1 MESLYN
7 KEKKLETVLEKLT
20 NLRKSSTSY
29 VDGIDDL
36 YVEKNQLQSEKNEI
50 ESKYK
55 QLLLEYKNLKQK
67 LKILEDKYLKKK
79 QLQEQFSQDINELGE
94 ETESLVE
101 EIDKWQM

>member
-1 MESLYN
+1 MENIYS

-20 NLRKSSTSY
+20 NLSRSSKSYANS
-29 VDGIDDL
+29 IDDL

-55 QLLLEYKNLKQK
+55 QLLLEYHNLKQK
-67 LKILEDKYLKKK
+67 LKILEDKYSKKK

-101 EIDKWQM
+101 EIEKWQM